1 MAKVLPRVL
10 VEIPTANFLFR
21 KILEGVLE
29 YARRKGPWNFRL
41 VLAEDDA
48 GSAGT
53 YQKWKATAAIV
64 LTDNPKTVQRVAM
77 METPTVFINP
87 PECATLRRLQPHVTA
102 ASYDHEAAG
111 RAVAEYFLSRK
122 YRNFAWLPGRVETA
136 GATGRR
142 KGFLSALAKAGFKPA
157 EFGYGSSLEDWLAS
171 LPKPCAL
178 FALHDRLARQVVA
191 TAAEIGVMVPNDIAV
206 MGVDNDEVLCETA
219 TPTLSTVDLNGRM
232 MGFRC
237 AHLLDRLM
245 CGKPTQRR
253 AKIGFL
259 QIVTRQSTD
268 ASAISDPVVTKVLA
282 HVRENLSASLSV
294 AKLARKGG
302 CSERT
307 LQLKFGKVLGHSLR
321 EEVFRQRVYAARDMI
336 VNTGKTIAEIA
347 YECGFCSQSHLGR
360 RVKDVFG
367 KSPRQMRNEI

>member
-1 MAKVLPRVL
+1 MARSLPRVL

-21 KILEGVLE
+21 RMLEGVLE

-41 VLAEDDA
+41 ILTDDDA
-48 GSAGT
+48 GSANAL
-53 YQKWKATAAIV
+53 KWKATAAIV
-64 LTDNPKTVQRVAM
+64 LTDSPKVVQRVSRM
-77 METPTVFINP
+77 GVPTVFINP
-87 PECATLRRLQPHVTA
+87 PECAALRQLPPHVMA

-111 RAVAEYFLSRK
+111 RAVADYFLRRK
-122 YRNFAWLPGRVETA
+122 YRNFAWFSGNAATA
-136 GATGRR
+136 GARGRHA
-142 KGFLSALAKAGFKPA
+142 GFVDALEKAGFKPK
-157 EFGYGSSLEDWLAS
+157 EFGCDMTLEDWLSA

-191 TAAEIGVMVPNDIAV
+191 AAAEAGVMIPNDIAV

-237 AHLLDRLM
+237 AHLLDKLM
-245 CGKPTQRR
+245 CGKSTQRR

-268 ASAISDPVVTKVLA
+268 ASAISDPVVTKVLS
-282 HVRENLSASLSV
+282 HIRENLSSPLSI
-294 AKLARKGG
+294 AKLARMGG
-302 CSERT
+302 CSVRT

-321 EEVFRQRVYAARDMI
+321 EEIFRQRVYAARDMI
-336 VNTGKTIAEIA
+336 VNTGKSIAEIA
-347 YECGFCSQSHLGR
+347 YECGFCSQSHLGQ

-367 KSPRQMRNEI
+367 KSPRQMRNET